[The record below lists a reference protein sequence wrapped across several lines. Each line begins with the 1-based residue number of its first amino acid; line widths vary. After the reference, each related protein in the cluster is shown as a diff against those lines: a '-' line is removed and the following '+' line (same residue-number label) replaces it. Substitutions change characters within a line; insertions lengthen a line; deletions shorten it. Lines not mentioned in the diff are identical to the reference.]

1 MAKFDIQRISHQ
13 WSFAAVAVGV
23 AVVVLILAYFLIYR
37 RSQSVGSDETRNA
50 VRPSA
55 IITEVKTF
63 TDFVRDNPAEEKM
76 GLDHNYS
83 SDSIRLLSAALSSL
97 AREHN
102 IKDPDIEQRVKSL
115 EQYADRLQ
123 EDKRSTE
130 HADLVRDAFISI
142 TDLITDLENRI
153 HSDQSQE
160 IGQLRQAA
168 QSIDPNQLL
177 LKQKAQMQEF
187 FTRAS
192 AVLQAMSQSGWKE

>member
-1 MAKFDIQRISHQ
+1 MAKFDIQRKSHQ

-23 AVVVLILAYFLIYR
+23 AVVVLLLILAYFLIYR
-37 RSQSVGSDETRNA
+37 RSQSVDSDETRNM

-55 IITEVKTF
+55 MITEVKTF
-63 TDFVRDNPAEEKM
+63 TGFIRDNPAEEKM

-83 SDSIRLLSAALSSL
+83 SDSIRYLSAALSSL

-102 IKDPDIEQRVKSL
+102 IKDLDIEQRVKSL

-130 HADLVRDAFISI
+130 HADLAREAFISI
-142 TDLITDLENRI
+142 TDLITDLENRL
-153 HSDQSQE
+153 HPGQSQE

-168 QSIDPNQLL
+168 QSIDPNQPL
-177 LKQKAQMQEF
+177 LKQKTRVQEF

-192 AVLQAMSQSGWKE
+192 AVLQAMSQSG

>member
-1 MAKFDIQRISHQ
+1 MAKIDIQRRSHQ

-23 AVVVLILAYFLIYR
+23 AVVVLLLILAYFLIYR

-55 IITEVKTF
+55 MITEVKTF
-63 TDFVRDNPAEEKM
+63 TGFVRDNPAEEKM
-76 GLDHNYS
+76 EPGHNYS
-83 SDSIRLLSAALSSL
+83 SDSIRYLSAALSSL

-102 IKDPDIEQRVKSL
+102 IKDLDIEQRVKSL

-123 EDKRSTE
+123 EDKQSTE
-130 HADLVRDAFISI
+130 HADMVREAFISI
-142 TDLITDLENRI
+142 TDLMADLGNRL
-153 HSDQSQE
+153 HPGQDKE
-160 IGQLRQAA
+160 IEQLRQAA

-177 LKQKAQMQEF
+177 LEQKAQVQGF

-192 AVLQAMSQSGWKE
+192 ATLQAMDQPG